1 VSGWIEIAFN
11 RPAAFNTVTVVE
23 PRSSEYY
30 GAASRIEA
38 YHVQRWDK
46 GAWVEVLS
54 GRTPDK
60 VQIHQFHRTI
70 AERVRLTITGVAKP
84 PGIAE
89 LGIYDEPVGA
99 GIDRAGTTSGGREQ
113 RHS

>member
-1 VSGWIEIAFN
+1 
-11 RPAAFNTVTVVE
+11 
-23 PRSSEYY
+23 
-30 GAASRIEA
+30 
-38 YHVQRWDK
+38 
-46 GAWVEVLS
+46 
-54 GRTPDK
+54 